1 MYADH
6 KDQNALARSAPAI
19 AVIALH
25 AVVLYVLS
33 VSMGMV
39 DVPKF
44 AAPVTAVFI
53 PEAQE
58 AQPEPEIPEVKP
70 EIADVMPVEEPPPMI
85 DFEEAIVPPAE
96 NPMPVASNSAISA
109 TEASGAPREL
119 KTSNRVEPAYP
130 PTSRRLGEQGTVK
143 LRVLVDEKGRP
154 TNVVVGQSS
163 GFARLDQAAMEAVRK
178 WRFVAATN
186 GATAITTW
194 TQVAI
199 TFRLTE
205 AG

>member
-1 MYADH
+1 MYADR
-6 KDQNALARSAPAI
+6 KDQSVLARSGPA
-19 AVIALH
+19 V
-25 AVVLYVLS
+25 AVVAIHALVLYLIS
-33 VSMGMV
+33 VSMGV
-39 DVPKF
+39 IDVPKF

-58 AQPEPEIPEVKP
+58 AQPEPEIPVVKP

-85 DFEEAIVPPAE
+85 EFDDPIVPPAE
-96 NPMPVASNSAISA
+96 NQMPVASNSAISA
-109 TEASGAPREL
+109 TAAAGAPREL
-119 KTSNRVEPAYP
+119 KASQRVEPSYP

-154 TNVVVGQSS
+154 KEVVIGQSS
-163 GFARLDQAAMEAVRK
+163 GSQRLDQAAMDAVRR

-186 GATAITTW
+186 GQTAVAAW

-199 TFRLTE
+199 TFRLTDV
-205 AG
+205 G